1 MKAKYFALLA
11 IAFLLLSSCMKESTK
26 TLYARQETNIETL
39 VAAQQ
44 KANEN
49 YTVTTRDGST
59 RLTLAVGEGD
69 ELTDD
74 KIISFYYAGYV
85 LSGSSLP
92 AASAL
97 FATNS
102 EEVATAAKWD
112 LTKADETGADVSGDA
127 SADASEDAA
136 AEEVV
141 EEPDPRYEILTV
153 RLSEARFIEGLHNG
167 LLGVKGGEEC
177 WIFFSGQHGFG
188 DRKIGMIPANSAIA
202 YHIWVHSVQTDAL

>member
-11 IAFLLLSSCMKESTK
+11 IVFLLLSSCMKESTK

-59 RLTLAVGEGD
+59 RLTLAAGEGD

-85 LSGSSLP
+85 LTGSSLP

-136 AEEVV
+136 AEEVE

-153 RLSEARFIEGLHNG
+153 RLSALSVH
-167 LLGVKGGEEC
+167 
-177 WIFFSGQHGFG
+177 FSILTAHL
-188 DRKIGMIPANSAIA
+188 PVVLTYLPVLSAPLRVLP
-202 YHIWVHSVQTDAL
+202 VHRPPDAL